1 MAYMHVKK
9 IAINKLK
16 RVILIYSLRILV
28 VSIVDFLCI
37 MFDYLSYLIY

>member
-1 MAYMHVKK
+1 MTYMHVKK

>member
-1 MAYMHVKK
+1 MTYMHVKK

-28 VSIVDFLCI
+28 VSIVDFLYI